1 MMAMFAALAAC
12 AQPTN
17 APPAPMTVTEQRPK
31 LHLLGPGTTAK
42 ENGAISKP
50 VQGLGPRPWSTVV
63 GWRQGISGFAEP
75 ETHQGGLTLF
85 WVDREPTTV
94 SR

>member
-1 MMAMFAALAAC
+1 MVAVFAAWAAR

-17 APPAPMTVTEQRPK
+17 APPAAMTITEQRPK

-42 ENGAISKP
+42 QKGAIPKP
-50 VQGLGPRPWSTVV
+50 IDGLDPRPWSTVV
-63 GWRQGISGFAEP
+63 GWRPGLSGFAEP

-94 SR
+94 K